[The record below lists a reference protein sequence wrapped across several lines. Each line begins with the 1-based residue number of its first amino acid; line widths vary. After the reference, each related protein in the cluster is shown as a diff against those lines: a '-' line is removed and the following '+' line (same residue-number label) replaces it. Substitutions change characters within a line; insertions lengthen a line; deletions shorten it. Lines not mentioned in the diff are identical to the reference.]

1 MMDELVRKRG
11 GGRGQLQKKNKPD
24 FCWDVVRGNAGQ
36 QNMWSLGPERNCKS
50 YPNMALFSKA
60 GSNSA
65 LYLESGGSSRHRFIA
80 AREPDVTTNSFA
92 NIEIT

>member
-11 GGRGQLQKKNKPD
+11 GGGGQLQKKNKPD
-24 FCWDVVRGNAGQ
+24 FCWDADRGNAGQ
-36 QNMWSLGPERNCKS
+36 WNMWSLGAERNCKS

-65 LYLESGGSSRHRFIA
+65 LYLELRKKMAS
-80 AREPDVTTNSFA
+80 
-92 NIEIT
+92 

>member
-24 FCWDVVRGNAGQ
+24 FCWDADRGNAGQ
-36 QNMWSLGPERNCKS
+36 WNMWSLGAERNCKS

-65 LYLESGGSSRHRFIA
+65 LYLELRKKNG
-80 AREPDVTTNSFA
+80 
-92 NIEIT
+92 

>member
-24 FCWDVVRGNAGQ
+24 VCWDVDGGNAGQ
-36 QNMWSLGPERNCKS
+36 RNMWSLGAERNCKS

-65 LYLESGGSSRHRFIA
+65 LRLDPEEMASLNQGTDS
-80 AREPDVTTNSFA
+80 
-92 NIEIT
+92 